1 MKISRFQ
8 YISGL
13 TESEVA
19 EALKLSGESISSVQE
34 ETKPSENTI
43 KQPISAVEV
52 VKADVS
58 KPSIWIRI
66 VKWIRNLV
74 LAGCLTYTTYKLFIR
89 VFDFL
94 SHLIKH

>member
-1 MKISRFQ
+1 MKISWFQ

-34 ETKPSENTI
+34 TKPSENTI
-43 KQPISAVEV
+43 KQPISVEV
-52 VKADVS
+52 VKADVP

-74 LAGCLTYTTYKLFIR
+74 VAGCLTYTTYKLFIR
-89 VFDFL
+89 VFCHFY
-94 SHLIKH
+94 LI